1 MKFQSVHALAAL
13 VAGSVVTALPNGKH
27 DLNKRATAELIDLD
41 GNPRQAYMYKQVTD
55 TQDCSGDVDCSLD
68 KKVQTYTIQ
77 AKVEDSLGGWVED
90 SGTVEFYYTS
100 DFAGTSCNGQ
110 SDKVCMWARIAHTGW
125 NVRADGDPYYV
136 WLPNEDQG
144 HGVVCGYGDE
154 CQSKGNEDWGSMS
167 QGEAL
172 WTAVSNKG
180 GPQEYVWSGTWE

>member
-41 GNPRQAYMYKQVTD
+41 GNPRQAYMYKQVTVSVVLDRLGTYAQQRLTHVQD

-77 AKVEDSLGGWVED
+77 AKVEDPLGGWVED

-110 SDKVCMWARIAHTGW
+110 SDKVCGLALRT
-125 NVRADGDPYYV
+125 RKSS
-136 WLPNEDQG
+136 
-144 HGVVCGYGDE
+144 
-154 CQSKGNEDWGSMS
+154 QSLSLQRS
-167 QGEAL
+167 
-172 WTAVSNKG
+172 
-180 GPQEYVWSGTWE
+180 